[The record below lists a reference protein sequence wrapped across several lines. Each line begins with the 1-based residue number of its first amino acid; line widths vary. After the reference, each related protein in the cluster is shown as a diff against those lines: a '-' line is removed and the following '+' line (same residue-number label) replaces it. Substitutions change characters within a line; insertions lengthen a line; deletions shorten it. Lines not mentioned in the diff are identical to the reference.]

1 MYVLNIGELYSYLG
15 QYEWKILS
23 GAIIRVVGDNQN
35 DKRSVNPGKQKIKG
49 GVSF

>member
-23 GAIIRVVGDNQN
+23 VTIIKVVEDKQN
-35 DKRSVNPGKQKIKG
+35 DKRSVNPGKQKING
-49 GVSF
+49 GVAF